1 MSPVTI
7 AAPRRYAEPASTDLR
22 LAVRPRKGGEARE
35 RDFRAD
41 IEGLRAVAITLVVAF
56 HAAPGVVPGGY
67 VGVDVFFVLSGFLIT
82 GLLVDELRR
91 TGTISLSGF
100 YARRVRRL
108 LPLSTVV
115 LIVTSALAY
124 WLLPPLDR
132 ASVAGD
138 VRSAALYFA
147 NWHFAAGS
155 TQYMASTDKS
165 VVLHYWSLAVEEQF
179 YLVWPLLLLL
189 VAGRRGIARRRWDI
203 ALRRIV
209 LGLAVL
215 ATVSLALSVRLT
227 ESAGPWAYFGLHT
240 RAWELAAGAALALA
254 RPALPAVPRRIA
266 ALGAA
271 AGLLLI
277 VSSAFAFDA
286 MTAFPGTAAM
296 LPITGT
302 VLLVAC
308 GVAAGN
314 IGASRALRTPVP
326 MYVGRVSYAWYLWHW
341 PLLVLLAGSTN
352 GAGPSGDAAVRA
364 ASPLRVLSVVALSFA
379 LAVASHYAVERPVR
393 AARWLAVPVRRSL
406 ALGAALTTT
415 SVVVAALVLGH
426 PWALNGSNGVMTAAE
441 ARADLPKA
449 PPGCYV
455 GPSGRTPG
463 ADCLIGD
470 RAGTR
475 TVVLVGD
482 SKAAQ
487 WIPALDRTGKERH
500 WKVYVWVKAFCPFA
514 DVQIWSP
521 TERAEYTACTA
532 WRTAVMSRLVALG
545 PIDLLVL
552 GRSSGYT
559 NRLLEPGGGLTSAND
574 IQAVWTRA
582 VEDTVR
588 QLHATG
594 ARFAVLRETP
604 WPTRDIPACL
614 SEGSGSG
621 GHRCDFDRA
630 NRVARDAAFARGE
643 EAARGTDGSAAVT
656 EVDLND
662 AICAGVRCPVVS
674 AGGMVLY
681 RDDQHITA
689 TYAASLADELGQRL
703 DAVLRG

>member
-1 MSPVTI
+1 M
-7 AAPRRYAEPASTDLR
+7 AAAGAF
-22 LAVRPRKGGEARE
+22 RP
-35 RDFRAD
+35 D

-56 HAAPGVVPGGY
+56 HAAPGLMPGGY

-91 TGTISLSGF
+91 TGTISLRGF

-115 LIVTSALAY
+115 LIVTSILAY
-124 WLLPPLDR
+124 RLLPPLDR
-132 ASVAGD
+132 PSVAGD
-138 VRSAALYFA
+138 IRSAALYFA

-165 VVLHYWSLAVEEQF
+165 LVLHYWSLAVEEQF
-179 YLVWPLLLLL
+179 YVVWPLLLLL
-189 VAGRRGIARRRWDI
+189 VAGRGLARRSWRV
-203 ALRRIV
+203 ALHRIV

-215 ATVSLALSVRLT
+215 ATVSVALSVRLT

-266 ALGAA
+266 AMGAA

-277 VSSAFAFDA
+277 VLSAFAFDA

-296 LPITGT
+296 LPVTGT

-308 GVAAGN
+308 GVAAADA
-314 IGASRALRTPVP
+314 GASRALRTRVP
-326 MYVGRVSYAWYLWHW
+326 MYIGRVSYGWYLWHW
-341 PLLVLLAGSTN
+341 PLLVLLAGSTG
-352 GAGPSGDAAVRA
+352 GAGPAEDAAVRA
-364 ASPLRVLSVVALSFA
+364 ASPLRVLGVVALSFA
-379 LAVASHYAVERPVR
+379 LAVVSHHAVERPVR
-393 AARWLAVPVRRSL
+393 AARWLAVPVDRSL
-406 ALGAALTTT
+406 LLGAALTTT
-415 SVVVAALVLGH
+415 SAVVAALVLAH
-426 PWALNGSNGVMTAAE
+426 PGAASGSKGLMQAAA
-441 ARADLPKA
+441 ARADLATA

-455 GPSGRTPG
+455 GPSGRTAA

-475 TVVLVGD
+475 TVVLIGD

-487 WIPALDRTGKERH
+487 WIPALDRAGKERH

-514 DVQIWSP
+514 DVRIWSP
-521 TERAEYTACTA
+521 TEQAQYNACNA
-532 WRTAVMSRLVALG
+532 WRTAVTRRLVALG
-545 PIDLLVL
+545 HVDLFVF

-559 NRLLEPGGGLTSAND
+559 DRVLKPGGGLTSAGD
-574 IQAVWTRA
+574 IQAEWTRA
-582 VEDTVR
+582 TERTVQ
-588 QLHATG
+588 QLRATG

-604 WPTRDIPACL
+604 WPRRDIPSCL
-614 SEGSGSG
+614 SEGSGSR
-621 GHRCDFDRA
+621 HRCDFDRA
-630 NRVARDAAFARGE
+630 DRVARDGTFARAE
-643 EAARGTDGSAAVT
+643 DAVRGPDGLPAVT

-662 AICAGVRCPVVS
+662 VICPAARCPTVS
-674 AGGMVLY
+674 AEGTVLY
-681 RDDQHITA
+681 RDDQHLTA
-689 TYAASLADELGQRL
+689 TYAGLLADELGRRIE
-703 DAVLRG
+703 AVMRS